1 MKMDY
6 TIEQQNILMAI
17 LPPYLK
23 KSIMEFEEGCK
34 NKSTLLDCLWG
45 EVYGSIN
52 SAMHD
57 NEITKDEAA
66 FLREKYLG
74 LEPR

>member
-1 MKMDY
+1 MDY
-6 TIEQQNILMAI
+6 TLEQQNILMAI

-23 KSIMEFEEGCK
+23 NSIKEYEEGRK
-34 NKSTLLDCLWG
+34 NKSTLLDCLWC

-52 SAMHD
+52 SAMYD
-57 NEITKDEAA
+57 KEITKDEAA
-66 FLREKYLG
+66 YLREKYLG